1 MNQITIRKLEEL
13 CFMGM
18 IIFLPL
24 GNIPIRFR
32 LINTLH
38 SLPFICCLLGICL
51 MFIENIIYKKINSN
65 VIDYKPFWVL
75 YVSWPIFCILI
86 GSASYPYFS
95 ETNMVSAPWIPSLKR
110 IFSFVGG
117 SYLDAV
123 CSSFLFIYRDIKE
136 ELFPMVAGVI
146 FVIHLYRND
155 WKRGVRIAMISSCIL
170 ATLCSLYSV
179 PEMIWL
185 WTNNSSCE
193 VILKNINV
201 YLYDVPLPPAWH
213 PPLLWFGQLRSLFD
227 EPSSLGIIGSFIFPL
242 LLLIPEKNEKY
253 YGYKIILCTIFL
265 LMILM
270 TQSRTAVCL
279 LIGEICFLTV
289 WGGITQY
296 KNVWKILVYSISLSV
311 FIYNIAPTPHSVS
324 GVPLSD
330 NYITRN
336 IQSVASTQKRSN
348 GARYGMTVASFRVG
362 LEHPIFGV
370 GRGFESLY
378 MEEVLPE
385 FAKGNEEIHGWMENS
400 RNKGITKMG
409 CFILN
414 QYTEEFATGG
424 AIGLIIFLIPPV
436 FLLYKVLKR
445 RLWKKLEPTILIV
458 VLLGQLAA
466 MFSGPYWFTY
476 PIIIGLLFCYIAATD

>member
-1 MNQITIRKLEEL
+1 
-13 CFMGM
+13 
-18 IIFLPL
+18 
-24 GNIPIRFR
+24 
-32 LINTLH
+32 
-38 SLPFICCLLGICL
+38 
-51 MFIENIIYKKINSN
+51 
-65 VIDYKPFWVL
+65 
-75 YVSWPIFCILI
+75 
-86 GSASYPYFS
+86 
-95 ETNMVSAPWIPSLKR
+95 
-110 IFSFVGG
+110 
-117 SYLDAV
+117 
-123 CSSFLFIYRDIKE
+123 
-136 ELFPMVAGVI
+136 
-146 FVIHLYRND
+146 
-155 WKRGVRIAMISSCIL
+155 
-170 ATLCSLYSV
+170 
-179 PEMIWL
+179 
-185 WTNNSSCE
+185 
-193 VILKNINV
+193 
-201 YLYDVPLPPAWH
+201 
-213 PPLLWFGQLRSLFD
+213 
-227 EPSSLGIIGSFIFPL
+227 
-242 LLLIPEKNEKY
+242 
-253 YGYKIILCTIFL
+253 
-265 LMILM
+265 MILM